1 MVIITNQRI
10 RKLRRELDITQLEF
24 AERIGVSRANI
35 GKYETGISEPSA
47 AVLSLICREFDV
59 REEWLRNG
67 EGEMFK
73 PKPSDILDQLAYKY
87 HFSEAD
93 YVLVEKFVNMRP
105 EARQTLFDYMQEVT
119 AAFMDNETNPYAPAY
134 VAEPPQPMD
143 ETMEFIKK
151 QGKDN
156 AVSEMSVEKAEAEYI
171 KSCSAS
177 ARKKAS
183 PASSTTNGAEDRK
196 SG

>member
-1 MVIITNQRI
+1 MNIGERI
-10 RKLRRELDITQLEF
+10 RKLRKELDLTQQKF
-24 AERIGVSRANI
+24 GERIGIKGNTVAQ
-35 GKYETGISEPSA
+35 YELGRNEPVD
-47 AVLSLICREFDV
+47 AVFSLICREFDV

-87 HFSEAD
+87 HFSQAD

-105 EARQTLFDYMQEVT
+105 EARQVLFDYMQEVT
-119 AAFMDNETNPYAPAY
+119 AVFMTNETNPYAPAY
-134 VAEPPQPMD
+134 GAEPPQPMD
-143 ETMEFIKK
+143 EIMESIKK
-151 QGKDN
+151 QKKDN
-156 AVSEMSVEKAEAEYI
+156 AASEMSVEKAEAEYI

-177 ARKKAS
+177 ARKKVS
-183 PASSTTNGAEDRK
+183 PASSTTNGAGDRK